1 MKRLYEFG
9 IIEMMKFG
17 FMSFLLT
24 IMSEVPISKICI
36 NKDVAT
42 YFLPCKDAAEL
53 TGFSATHT
61 STSQFDVAPA
71 TNESE
76 VEVNYCE
83 AKVKQFNLII
93 FLNHYILNLI
103 QDFHP
108 LIYIH

>member
-1 MKRLYEFG
+1 
-9 IIEMMKFG
+9 MMKFG

-83 AKVKQFNLII
+83 AKVKRFNLII
-93 FLNHYILNLI
+93 FLNH
-103 QDFHP
+103 
-108 LIYIH
+108 